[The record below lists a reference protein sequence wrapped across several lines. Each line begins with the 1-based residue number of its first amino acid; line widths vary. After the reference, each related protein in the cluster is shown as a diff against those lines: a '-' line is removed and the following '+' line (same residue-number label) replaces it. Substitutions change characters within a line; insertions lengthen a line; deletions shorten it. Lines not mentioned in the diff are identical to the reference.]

1 MVAQRS
7 HPPELIIFDCDGVL
21 VDSEPATNDVLA
33 DNLTSYGLPMTP
45 GEVARLFVGGT
56 MKSVMERARS
66 MGADLP
72 QGWLEEIYESVFARL
87 AEGLPPIPHL
97 DALFAAIDCAATK
110 TCIASNGPLRKM
122 EITLPAAG
130 LMERFQGRIFS
141 AHDVGI
147 AKPAP
152 GLFEYACAAMGSTPE
167 GCVVIEDSSNGAKA
181 AFAAGMRCFGYTAD
195 TPPQELTQHKAIPF
209 SSMADLPGL
218 LGLTT

>member
-1 MVAQRS
+1 MVTQMAQ
-7 HPPELIIFDCDGVL
+7 PPELIIFDCDGVL
-21 VDSEPATNDVLA
+21 VDSEPATNLVLA
-33 DNLTSYGLPMTP
+33 ENLSSYGLPMTP
-45 GEVARLFVGGT
+45 EEASRLFVGGT

-66 MGADLP
+66 MGADLHR
-72 QGWLEEIYESVFARL
+72 GWLDEIYGSIFRRL

-97 DALFAAIDCAATK
+97 DALFAAIDRVGTK

-130 LMERFQGRIFS
+130 LMERFKGRIYS

-152 GLFEYACAAMGSTPE
+152 GLFEHACAAMNSTPE
-167 GCVVIEDSSNGAKA
+167 DCVVIEDSSNGAKA
-181 AFAAGMRCFGYTAD
+181 AYDAGMRCFGYTAD
-195 TPPQELTQHKAIPF
+195 TPPEELTQHGAIPF

-218 LGLTT
+218 LGLAP